1 MCPNSAKQRRK
12 RKDEC
17 PYVVK
22 PLRWNEERK
31 KAWLHDV
38 MRVIIDMYI
47 EQHQLEPELPL
58 FDMQKKSLK

>member
-12 RKDEC
+12 RKEEC

-31 KAWLHDV
+31 QAWLGDV

-47 EQHQLEPELPL
+47 EQEELQLEVPIFE
-58 FDMQKKSLK
+58 MRKKPYK

>member
-1 MCPNSAKQRRK
+1 MCPHSAKQRLK
-12 RKDEC
+12 KQGEC

-31 KAWLHDV
+31 KAWLADV

-47 EQHQLEPELPL
+47 EQQHLQPELPL
-58 FDMQKKSLK
+58 FDSRKKSHK